1 MPATGLREVSKT
13 NTVPALGKLTGLV
26 AKAGNKPRGISTHG
40 FILKPTRATEE
51 DRELLPREPDPDGF
65 LKPSLRKQHFHL

>member
-40 FILKPTRATEE
+40 FILKPT
-51 DRELLPREPDPDGF
+51 ELQRRTGSYYPENLTQMGSSSLP
-65 LKPSLRKQHFHL
+65 